1 MGRRARDRTGALF
14 MEGRHGGQRHEGW
27 GEGTQGPGVFCRGK
41 ELLEGRFL
49 PQSTERA
56 SGRVV
61 LCTVFPAAQTLSFRC
76 LLFHSIEAKPNRSRE
91 RFTALTSVAEP
102 CGPAGPRTHSPAG
115 RPAVAPGPRPIAA
128 VLPDG
133 PVARPALGPPSP
145 PHGPVPWDGTE
156 QRSGAEA
163 RPSLPHGEG
172 GRPAVRGEPA
182 VSTRD
187 GAMRGITLQV
197 TSPWGW
203 LLSPCGAKA
212 HQLAWRHMGLELAL
226 DGLVIKL

>member
-1 MGRRARDRTGALF
+1 MKGGVRAPRALAYSA
-14 MEGRHGGQRHEGW
+14 
-27 GEGTQGPGVFCRGK
+27 GEGASEK
-41 ELLEGRFL
+41 GRFL

-56 SGRVV
+56 SGLVV
-61 LCTVFPAAQTLSFRC
+61 LCTVFPETLWAAAQALSFRC
-76 LLFHSIEAKPNRSRE
+76 LLFHSIEAKPNRSKE
-91 RFTALTSVAEP
+91 RFTALPGVAEP

-115 RPAVAPGPRPIAA
+115 RPAVAPGPRPTAA

-133 PVARPALGPPSP
+133 PVLRNAARPPHAGGGAHGPPSP
-145 PHGPVPWDGTE
+145 PHGPVPRDGTE
-156 QRSGAEA
+156 QRWGAEA

-182 VSTRD
+182 VSTGD
-187 GAMRGITLQV
+187 GAMRGIALQV

-212 HQLAWRHMGLELAL
+212 HQLVWRHMGLELAL